1 MEISTGSAR
10 RKTVTINGKITE
22 EGAEGGRV
30 GRGLAEE
37 REAGNTF
44 QERCKDRKCIS

>member
-1 MEISTGSAR
+1 MEKL
-10 RKTVTINGKITE
+10 RKKGLKG
-22 EGAEGGRV
+22 EGE